1 MQRDRRF
8 FSKKASRSR
17 GYEAGS
23 CALDSPAGACDTDAS
38 AAAPSFGE
46 ALTGM
51 KHHEFPV
58 PLNGVEFQPSET
70 CPKNFVIFDQTYN
83 KSRVMFHPSLAH
95 NFGSSSFGVH
105 GAHAHEAGKSTVG
118 DYYNAGEYSSPH
130 IEDAEDIDALLSSE
144 EDDDVVSTGRTPGN
158 WGGGS
163 SPDSSC
169 SFSDGM
175 RSSKLKFNSTNAGSG
190 SGSERKRE
198 KMKKMVKTLRGII
211 PGGDRMDTPA
221 VLDEA
226 VKYLKSLKVE
236 VKKLGVQNLDS

>member
-17 GYEAGS
+17 GYEVGS
-23 CALDSPAGACDTDAS
+23 CALDSAAGACDADDS

-95 NFGSSSFGVH
+95 NFGSSSFDVH
-105 GAHAHEAGKSTVG
+105 GTHAHEAGKSMDG
-118 DYYNAGEYSSPH
+118 DDYNKGEYSSPH
-130 IEDAEDIDALLSSE
+130 IEDAEEIDALLSSEE

-158 WGGGS
+158 WVGS

-169 SFSDGM
+169 SFSDGI
-175 RSSKLKFNSTNAGSG
+175 RSSKSKFNSTDAS
-190 SGSERKRE
+190 SSERKRE

>member
-1 MQRDRRF
+1 MQRDTRF

-23 CALDSPAGACDTDAS
+23 YANSPAGGACHADGAA

-46 ALTGM
+46 SLTGM
-51 KHHEFPV
+51 KHHEFPG

-83 KSRVMFHPSLAH
+83 KSRVMFHPSMAH
-95 NFGSSSFGVH
+95 NFGSSSFDIYGTH
-105 GAHAHEAGKSTVG
+105 GHEAGRSI
-118 DYYNAGEYSSPH
+118 DRDNNNGEYRTPH
-130 IEDAEDIDALLSSE
+130 IEDAEEIDALLSSE
-144 EDDDVVSTGRTPGN
+144 EDDDDVVSTGRTPGH
-158 WGGGS
+158 WGGS

-175 RSSKLKFNSTNAGSG
+175 KSGKLKFSSTNAS
-190 SGSERKRE
+190 SSERKRE

-221 VLDEA
+221 ILDEA

-236 VKKLGVQNLDS
+236 VKKLGAQNFDS